1 MNIAIYVLMII
12 QLGLTAYFSLRAR
25 RHRDPLKRGLNF
37 ARMNIMIGVLFLT
50 LSLAQLFTAPFRNLF
65 VAFAILV
72 LLIGLYNLF
81 VGIRNHI
88 TFSQMIDA
96 ESQQVGK

>member
-1 MNIAIYVLMII
+1 MNIAIYILMII
-12 QLGLTAYFSLRAR
+12 QLGLTTYFSLRAR
-25 RHRDPLKRGLNF
+25 RHSDPLKRGINF
-37 ARMNIMIGVLFLT
+37 ARMNIMIGVLFMT

-65 VAFAILV
+65 VAFAIFV

-88 TFSQMIDA
+88 TFSQLLDV
-96 ESQQVGK
+96 ESQRVEK